1 MVNINYGDQIFGE
14 WEVICRVNKY
24 DIKKYIFNN
33 YEKIYI
39 MLGVCG
45 LNELMV
51 CLVYI
56 GLINEVLLNLYLYI
70 YVGYFRK
77 KIYRDVDFFI

>member
-1 MVNINYGDQIFGE
+1 MCIVNINYGDQIFGK

-45 LNELMV
+45 LNEV
-51 CLVYI
+51 ISWVNWCVWCILV
-56 GLINEVLLNLYLYI
+56 
-70 YVGYFRK
+70 
-77 KIYRDVDFFI
+77 